1 MRIGFIG
8 LGNMGGPMA
17 GHILAAGHTL
27 TVYDARR
34 EAANPHIERGARWAE
49 SPRAVAA
56 GSEIVFTSLP
66 GPKEVEAVAMG
77 EGGVLQR
84 AEPGT
89 VCNDWSNCSPTI
101 SRTH

>member
-17 GHILAAGHTL
+17 SHILAAGHTL

-34 EAANPHIERGARWAE
+34 EAAAPHLQGGARWAD

-56 GSEIVFTSLP
+56 TSEIVFTSLP
-66 GPKEVEAVAMG
+66 GPKEVESVALG
-77 EGGVLQR
+77 EGRSEERRVGK
-84 AEPGT
+84 EG
-89 VCNDWSNCSPTI
+89 
-101 SRTH
+101 RTGGAPAR